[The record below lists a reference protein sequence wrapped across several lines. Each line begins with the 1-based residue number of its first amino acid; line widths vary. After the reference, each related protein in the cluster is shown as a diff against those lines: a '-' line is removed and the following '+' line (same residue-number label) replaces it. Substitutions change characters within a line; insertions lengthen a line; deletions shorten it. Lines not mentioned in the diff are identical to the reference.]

1 VSKASNKAYDIIRT
15 RILSGQFP
23 PGTRLKEEQL
33 CEQCG
38 VSRTPIREALRRL
51 HQEGL
56 VHFAPHRGAQVP
68 QWSDDDLEEVFALRA
83 VLEGYAAGRAAERI
97 QPAAINELQRT
108 AEEMERIIAVKAP
121 GYEAAFLSANKKFHN
136 TILEAAGTPRLREML
151 AHVIEL
157 PIMHRTFEKYSDAD
171 IARSLSHHR
180 EIIDAFRAGDSEWAR
195 SVMKSHL
202 HAAHSALI
210 QDERDAESTPGDVV
224 AIRGKSAG

>member
-1 VSKASNKAYDIIRT
+1 MSKASNKAYDIIRT
-15 RILSGQFP
+15 RILFGHFP

-68 QWSDDDLEEVFALRA
+68 EWSADDLDEVFALRS
-83 VLEGYAAGRAAERI
+83 VLEGYAAARAAERI
-97 QPAAINELQRT
+97 QPATIDELQRI
-108 AEEMERIIAVKAP
+108 AQEMESIVAAKKP
-121 GYEAAFLSANKKFHN
+121 GYEAAFLAANKSFHN
-136 TILEAAGTPRLREML
+136 AILEATGSQRLREML

-171 IARSLSHHR
+171 IARSLGHHR
-180 EIIDAFRAGDSEWAR
+180 ELIDAFRAGDSEWAC

-202 HAAHSALI
+202 HAAHRALV
-210 QDERDAESTPGDVV
+210 QNDRDTDGVSGDVV
-224 AIRGKSAG
+224 AIRSKSTG